1 MITLFKP
8 NETNFNANGLG
19 NLDKYLLNDVVTWKD
34 NGQYSFQFS
43 YPVFAPLGTKIKG
56 EYVVRVPTPTGNQL
70 FRIHRPRIENGM
82 LHIDSL
88 HISYDLSKNL
98 IEDTFIVDKN
108 GSDAINQMA
117 SKLQFKQPFTFSSD
131 IKTINSSRV
140 VRKNPIQFLID
151 SGLDNS
157 FVNRWGGHLIR
168 DNFHLSMVEN
178 PERNKVVTLRDRKNV
193 KGYTS
198 DLDYEP
204 IATRIM
210 PQCFDGLFLPEKYID
225 SPLIKNYPYPRIQVV
240 EFSDIKAEKDG
251 QLDNEGTVPLN
262 VAYDLMRKRTRECYS
277 KLDFDKPA
285 ANYSIDFI
293 ELKKTDQYE
302 EFAEIEDIKPNDR
315 VNFIHDGDLEITS
328 NLIAF
333 TFRPST
339 EEYLTM
345 ELGNFKSTFVSVM
358 NEIQSVGDSIP
369 IISNDI
375 SKNHT
380 DTARGAYGGSVI
392 LMNPKDV
399 GQGTSEKPFLQV
411 FMNRNT
417 LKSSDRFLVLNS
429 QGLGFIKGP
438 FDLSKFSASWG
449 IDGVLTLGEGMLK
462 IGTDKLGRYLETTDR
477 GLQFFNKDISI
488 GRIGTSAKSFAGVMN
503 PADSKESQRS
513 LALELDTAGEFIQL
527 VSGKET
533 GLFMPNPEHYK
544 SGADILL
551 VSNEPN
557 IGVLLRAGGAG
568 VSVAG
573 PSSLSKGKV
582 SISAPNG
589 FYINGQLYVPGGT
602 GGNNGGGNL
611 GSREDYAKNMIT
623 DLFSADYEKV
633 YASYL
638 NFPRIQNWGIANRTA
653 FNELNEIIRLE
664 GVSPVF
670 FWAYE
675 GSEGYHPDLSF
686 LNHFYRDGSNYK
698 EEARRTARWVKET
711 SLQNGSLAW
720 YDAQYPYYTSPP
732 DKQEVGNAYM
742 ADTKPG
748 MIARVMLQGT
758 AAATWAMFD
767 PDALKGSVNGVQDY
781 ADPFAHQIS
790 LIKSWQ
796 TEMKYI
802 KPMSQY
808 TVTSEFGWRDAPM
821 NPGTMEFHNAIDLA
835 SSSGRGQIFASN
847 DGVVIRA
854 DGSYWDWY
862 GNFIVIQHS
871 DGLFTG
877 YAHLSQIN
885 VSVGQKVSR
894 GQLIG
899 VEGSTGPVTGPH
911 LHFQFSRKDPIYST
925 NNDFENP
932 RKYIEF

>member
-8 NETNFNANGLG
+8 NETNFNTNGLG

-43 YPVFAPLGTKIKG
+43 YPVFAPLGTQIKG
-56 EYVVRVPTPTGNQL
+56 EYVVRGPTPTGNQL

-108 GSDAINQMA
+108 GNDAINQMA

-157 FVNRWGGHLIR
+157 FVNRWGGHLVR

-204 IATRIM
+204 VATRIM
-210 PQCFDGLFLPEKYID
+210 PQGFDGLFLPEKYID
-225 SPLIKNYPYPRIQVV
+225 SPLIKNYPYPRIQIV

-262 VAYDLMRKRTRECYS
+262 VAYDMMRKRTRECYS

-462 IGTDKLGRYLETTDR
+462 IGTDKLGRFLETTDR
-477 GLQFFNKDISI
+477 GLQFFKGNTSI
-488 GRIGTSAKSFAGVMN
+488 GRIGTTSKPFDGFSAPEIDKAISI
-503 PADSKESQRS
+503 
-513 LALELDTAGEFIQL
+513 ELDKDGEFFY
-527 VSGKET
+527 VRT
-533 GLFMPNPEHYK
+533 GERAGIYIPNPYLDKLYTKDLIISMPGPEK
-544 SGADILL
+544 NTMIM
-551 VSNEPN
+551 VSNGN
-557 IGVLLRAGGAG
+557 
-568 VSVAG
+568 SNM
-573 PSSLSKGKV
+573 SLSNGKV
-582 SISAPNG
+582 QIVAKNG
-589 FYINGQLYVPGGT
+589 FFVNGVEISQNGGT
-602 GGNNGGGNL
+602 GGGTGGGNL

-638 NFPRIQNWGIANRTA
+638 NFPRIRAWGLSNRTA
-653 FNELNEIIRLE
+653 FNELNEIIRTQ

-686 LNHFYRDGSNYK
+686 LNHFYKNGSSYQ
-698 EEARRTARWVKET
+698 EEARRTAKWVRET
-711 SLQNGSLAW
+711 SQLNGSLAW
-720 YDAQYPYYTSPP
+720 YDAQYPYYTSSA
-732 DKQEVGNAYM
+732 DKQAIGNAYM

-781 ADPFAHQIS
+781 ADPFAHQIT

-802 KPMSQY
+802 KPMSKY
-808 TVTSEFGWRDAPM
+808 TVTSEFGWRNAPM

-835 SSSGRGQIFASN
+835 SNGGRGQIFASN

-885 VSVGQKVSR
+885 VRVGQKVSR

-899 VEGSTGPVTGPH
+899 IEGATGPVTGPH